1 MNAEVKKTLDD
12 VAAQIPDTLR
22 TGYEQ
27 AIHFDPNTLAAPAI
41 DGGRLRQLAHEESGI
56 PLLSVSIDGVSPG
69 LKGLLRHAA
78 LPVLSAWASAR
89 AGFDSALHPFV
100 DRINAVREAEQKK
113 VAIDLKAQ
121 EKEASIIQQAEAHK
135 PYAEAKE
142 AKTKAN
148 LHFEQLH
155 QGDGGRPVVTFGNSW
170 PYFVIMVAT
179 TTVEWLINFD
189 ALYDWLGRIYAL
201 AAGGTIIMA
210 WAVGT
215 AAHLHGT
222 YLKQWSSRFAPHV
235 EGKGRYTT
243 LLMAAT
249 LLLLVVLG
257 VAGWARYSLAMQ
269 GVVATGPTLPTDQVA
284 APPNPTVDVLVS
296 LGFNLLVW
304 LIGLIIAFFAHDENH
319 ELMDAEHERWKRTR
333 AFNRLHRP
341 WEKSITLAKARAT
354 RELDQLRAATTLAFN
369 ATKPQR
375 DMLEQVDKRAEV
387 VYRYLAT
394 HLQSCADLYRISLGK
409 GLLERKHSVLIDGHT
424 VSAQDYLQ
432 RSVELHSALFRE
444 IVQ

>member
-12 VAAQIPDTLR
+12 VAKIPDALR

-27 AIHFDPNTLAAPAI
+27 AMNFDPNTLAAPAI
-41 DGGRLRQLAHEESGI
+41 DGERFRQLAQEESAI
-56 PLLSVSIDGVSPG
+56 PLVSVSIAGVSPG

-78 LPVLSAWASAR
+78 LPVLSTWASAR
-89 AGFDSALHPFV
+89 AGFDSALHPFM
-100 DRINAVREAEQKK
+100 DRINAVREAEHKK
-113 VAIDLKAQ
+113 AAIDLKAQ
-121 EKEASIIQQAEAHK
+121 ETEAAIIQEAEAHK

-142 AKTKAN
+142 AKAKAD

-155 QGDGGRPVVTFGNSW
+155 QGDGGRPVVTFGNTW
-170 PYFVIMVAT
+170 PYYVIIAAT
-179 TTVEWLINFD
+179 TSVEWLINFD

-210 WAVGT
+210 WAIGT
-215 AAHLHGT
+215 AAHVHGT
-222 YLKQWSSRFAPHV
+222 YLKQWNSRFAPHV
-235 EGKGRYTT
+235 AGKGRYTT
-243 LLMAAT
+243 LLMAAS

-257 VAGWARYSLAMQ
+257 VAGWARYSLAME
-269 GVVATGPTLPTDQVA
+269 GVVATGPTLPTDQVT

-296 LGFNLLVW
+296 LGFNLLIW
-304 LIGLIIAFFAHDENH
+304 LIGLVIAFFAHDENH

-341 WEKSITLAKARAT
+341 WEKRITLAKARAT
-354 RELDQLRAATTLAFN
+354 RELEQLRTATALAVN
-369 ATKPQR
+369 ATKSQR

-394 HLQSCADLYRISLGK
+394 HLQSYADIYRISLGK
-409 GLLERKHSVLIDGHT
+409 ALLEKKHSVLIDGQT
-424 VSAQDYLQ
+424 LPAQDYLQ
-432 RSVELHSALFRE
+432 RSVEVPPSLFRE